1 MIVYWILLLI
11 TAFIAYCMGSLDSV
25 VLASNFVFRRDL
37 RKLGKGNIAFSNFRR
52 IFGPKGFVKL
62 LLVELVKDLLPIL
75 IGGWLLEIRGH
86 AEVGRA
92 FAGFCLVLGRLYPAF
107 YGFRGSHGIICML
120 VAAVAVNSSVGIAAG
135 LFMGA
140 ALWFSRYVS
149 LGAVVGALMVV
160 TLSVLLV
167 DNNLSMTLC
176 AFTGALVLIRHIPA
190 ISRLLRGKEQ
200 KLSFEEDISYKFD
213 QKF

>member
-75 IGGWLLEIRGH
+75 IGGWLLGTW
-86 AEVGRA
+86 
-92 FAGFCLVLGRLYPAF
+92 AGPLPASALCWA
-107 YGFRGSHGIICML
+107 GSIPPFT
-120 VAAVAVNSSVGIAAG
+120 AS
-135 LFMGA
+135 GA
-140 ALWFSRYVS
+140 ATESSACWW
-149 LGAVVGALMVV
+149 
-160 TLSVLLV
+160 
-167 DNNLSMTLC
+167 
-176 AFTGALVLIRHIPA
+176 PP
-190 ISRLLRGKEQ
+190 
-200 KLSFEEDISYKFD
+200 
-213 QKF
+213 